1 MSGSRRR
8 RGPGVVATDVVLTTV
23 DGQRLTAWHL
33 QVPDRAAAVVLV
45 HGFTGSARAPQVA
58 LTAEGLAAAGFD
70 VVAVDTRGHGGSTGR
85 STLGDLERHDVDAAV
100 RHAREHLD
108 GPVVVVGASMGAI
121 AALRHATSCAS
132 ADGLILLSC
141 PARWDLP
148 RTPSALAATLLTRTT
163 PGRYLAQRWLGV
175 RVASA
180 WTKPPSP
187 AELIG
192 SVRHPVAIVHGE
204 ADRFIPPQAARDL
217 HAALEAAAGGDPGPR
232 ARLMLVP
239 GMGHGF
245 DERARDAIGEALAW
259 VLDRAGALAA
269 PGADVPPSGPH
280 RAAG

>member
-1 MSGSRRR
+1 MSGSRRDR
-8 RGPGVVATDVVLTTV
+8 VPGAVTTEVTLTTV
-23 DGQRLTAWHL
+23 DGQRLTAQHRR
-33 QVPDRAAAVVLV
+33 VPDAAAAVVLV

-58 LTAEGLAAAGFD
+58 LTAEDLGAAGFD

-100 RHAREHLD
+100 RHAREYLD
-108 GPVVVVGASMGAI
+108 RPVVVVGASMGAI

-132 ADGLILLSC
+132 ADGLVLLSC
-141 PARWDLP
+141 PARWELP
-148 RTPSALAATLLTRTT
+148 RTPPALAATLLTRTA

-180 WTKPPSP
+180 WTKPPPP

-192 SVRHPVAIVHGE
+192 WVRHPVAIVHGQ

-217 HAALEAAAGGDPGPR
+217 HRALEAASGGDPRPG

-245 DERARDAIGEALAW
+245 DDRARGAIGEALAW
-259 VLDRAGALAA
+259 VLDRVGAPAAGAGA
-269 PGADVPPSGPH
+269 PGSGPH
-280 RAAG
+280 RASR